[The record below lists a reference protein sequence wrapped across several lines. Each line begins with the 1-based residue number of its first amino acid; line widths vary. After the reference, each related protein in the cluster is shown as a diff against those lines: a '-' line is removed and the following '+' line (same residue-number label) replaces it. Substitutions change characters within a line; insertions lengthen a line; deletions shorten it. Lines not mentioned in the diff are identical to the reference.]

1 MKFVITEELAN
12 KILNYL
18 AGKPF
23 VEVNAL
29 IQELAR
35 IEALKETEEEEEIKD
50 K

>member
-23 VEVNAL
+23 AEVNAL

-35 IEALKETEEEEEIKD
+35 IVPLKETEEVEKKEE
-50 K
+50 